1 MTLRWYCFGG
11 FRVEDDGREL
21 DLGAIRPRS
30 RTLLRYLAAA
40 AGPVHR
46 EQIIDALWPETAGTT
61 AVNSLHVAVSTLR
74 TFLEPGVARGASR
87 YIVRNGPT
95 YRLVTSSAS
104 DVEEF
109 GAAYRAGRHAMP
121 ADRATAIR
129 SFQAALRCY
138 TGDLL
143 PEDGPADWV
152 VAERERYRAQAAD
165 AAAMLAELELEG
177 ERPMA
182 AVRAARQA
190 LDLDD
195 HHDAGW
201 RLLIAAQVRVGD
213 PAAAE
218 RTRRQYQRVLHTLG
232 VPLQAVLGS
241 APGSILRVA

>member
-1 MTLRWYCFGG
+1 MTLRWFCFGG

-21 DLGAIRPRS
+21 DLGSIRPRS

-46 EQIIDALWPETAGTT
+46 EQIIDALWPEMTTGT

-74 TFLEPGVARGASR
+74 TVLEPGVARGASR
-87 YIVRNGPT
+87 YIVRDGPT
-95 YRLVTSSAS
+95 YRLVTGAHL
-104 DVEEF
+104 DVTAF
-109 GAAYRAGRHAMP
+109 GEAYRAGRRA
-121 ADRATAIR
+121 ADRA
-129 SFQAALRCY
+129 SLQAALHCY

-152 VAERERYRAQAAD
+152 VPERARYRTQAAD
-165 AAAMLAELELEG
+165 AAALLAELELEAG
-177 ERPMA
+177 RPA
-182 AVRAARQA
+182 AAARAARRA

-201 RLLIAAQVRVGD
+201 RLLIAAQVRGGD

-218 RTRRQYQRVLHTLG
+218 RTRRQYEGVLRTLG
-232 VPLQAVLGS
+232 VPGVA
-241 APGSILRVA
+241 ALRVA

>member
-1 MTLRWYCFGG
+1 MTLRWFCFGG

-46 EQIIDALWPETAGTT
+46 EQIIDALWPEMSTGSAI
-61 AVNSLHVAVSTLR
+61 NSLHVAVSTLR

-95 YRLVTSSAS
+95 YRLVTGAQS
-104 DVEEF
+104 DVTTFAE
-109 GAAYRAGRHAMP
+109 AYRAGRRAT
-121 ADRATAIR
+121 DRAEAIR
-129 SFQAALRCY
+129 SFQAALQCY

-152 VAERERYRAQAAD
+152 VPERERYRTQAAD
-165 AAAMLAELELEG
+165 AAAILAELELEAG
-177 ERPMA
+177 HPVA
-182 AVRAARQA
+182 AARAARRA

-201 RLLIAAQVRVGD
+201 RLLIAAQIRGGD
-213 PAAAE
+213 RAAAE
-218 RTRRQYQRVLHTLG
+218 RSRRQYESVLHTLG
-232 VPLQAVLGS
+232 VSPA
-241 APGSILRVA
+241 AALRVA